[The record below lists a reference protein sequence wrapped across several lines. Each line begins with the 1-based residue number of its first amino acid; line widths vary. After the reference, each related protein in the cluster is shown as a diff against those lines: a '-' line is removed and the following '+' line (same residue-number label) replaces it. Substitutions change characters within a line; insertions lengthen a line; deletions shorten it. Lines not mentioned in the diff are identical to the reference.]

1 VIVGEA
7 PGQNED
13 QQGQPFVGAAG
24 KLLDQLL
31 IGIGLSRQDV
41 FITNILK
48 CRPPNNRDPQPIE
61 VEACSPYLEH
71 QLRLIKP
78 EVVVL
83 LGRHALGRLLPG
95 QESITRMHGRVI
107 IKDAVSY
114 IPVYHPA
121 AALYNNLLQGPLEQ
135 DFKAVRAHLDRM
147 EERRRAAAVV
157 ATARGLRE
165 REATEKALHA
175 GEVSFDQAQVIVQ
188 TTAGLG
194 DAAGQAEQVLLEHAP
209 GLDTARFRQ
218 FADEV
223 AYRAYPDAAEERE
236 QRRWDK
242 RHLSFGLT
250 LDSTGVLSGS
260 CGDAVSYEIVRTAAE
275 AFSPPAGQLDT
286 RTAAQ
291 RRMDGLVAACRT
303 ALDGGSAPER
313 HGNAPHITV
322 LVKDETLAQA
332 TAQTASAGRAASA
345 GPAAG
350 AGTASSPADSPA
362 PAPPADAPPG
372 PITGPSAGLVTPVPP
387 ALITQAS
394 PGPATGTPGLI
405 TGTPGRITGA
415 PGLITGGA
423 AGRTGHGTLLTAR
436 QVLSLCCGAQI
447 SAIRWDNGL
456 PLDVGRTARTEP
468 PGLRRALEA
477 RDQGCRWT
485 CCGALA
491 AWATAH
497 HIKPWSQGGATSLND
512 LALFCHLHHY
522 FIHTLGWT
530 ITGDPNATLHLTHPG
545 AGSPSTA
552 PSPDAE
558 PGSATPGQIVPT
570 RRAPA
575 CPASTGRPARTA
587 RAPGMPPGVQL
598 LRAMSERLARARG
611 LGDRGGPV
619 QPAQPGAV
627 PLSQVQVGLD
637 RVLDP

>member
-1 VIVGEA
+1 MIIGLVAPWLATSPSGGWIKPPVAEIRSLSVVGS
-7 PGQNED
+7 GL
-13 QQGQPFVGAAG
+13 FVGGGWDDSNMCLPEQSARDAA
-24 KLLDQLL
+24 LAELTRLD
-31 IGIGLSRQDV
+31 
-41 FITNILK
+41 
-48 CRPPNNRDPQPIE
+48 P
-61 VEACSPYLEH
+61 A
-71 QLRLIKP
+71 
-78 EVVVL
+78 
-83 LGRHALGRLLPG
+83 AL
-95 QESITRMHGRVI
+95 
-107 IKDAVSY
+107 D
-114 IPVYHPA
+114 A
-121 AALYNNLLQGPLEQ
+121 AALMGQITDLATFISQAQGQLSRLTG
-135 DFKAVRAHLDRM
+135 ALDASGGAAEAGHKSASAFLRT
-147 EERRRAAAVV
+147 RCGLAPGRAAAVV